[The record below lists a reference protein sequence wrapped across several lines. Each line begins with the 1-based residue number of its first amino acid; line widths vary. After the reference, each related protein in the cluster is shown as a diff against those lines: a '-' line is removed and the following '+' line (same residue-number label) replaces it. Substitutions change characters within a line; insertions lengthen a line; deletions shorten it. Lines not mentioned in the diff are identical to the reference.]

1 MLRRAILLALLSAGM
16 WSFST
21 TTASA
26 DPVPLNENFKN
37 PIGLGFSP
45 TGGTLLLCDAEVAAF
60 GGFLPGVVLDPTKTG
75 KPGVWA
81 CGEIIN
87 QTTGKFKQVEPS
99 DSIVFSSPGN
109 VGQAVFCSNVD
120 TIPFKGDMGDSPCT
134 PPLGRATVGTFA
146 ILEQGKENEFESFP
160 YKPEAGQPG
169 YGKMGT
175 AVQTYTLV
183 SDANKPP
190 QVPEPSSSLWLLGT
204 GVSALA
210 LSVLRK
216 SRGAKSRESMR
227 VGLWR
232 L

>member
-26 DPVPLNENFKN
+26 DPIPLNENFKN

-75 KPGVWA
+75 KAGVWA
-81 CGEIIN
+81 CGEIID

-99 DSIVFSSPGN
+99 DSIVFSSPAN

-120 TIPFKGDMGDSPCT
+120 MIALKGDAGDTPCT
-134 PPLGRATVGTFA
+134 PPLGSATTGTFA

-160 YKPEAGQPG
+160 YNPVAGQPG

-175 AVQTYTLV
+175 AVQTYTLI

-190 QVPEPSSSLWLLGT
+190 RVPEPSYSLLLFGT
-204 GVSALA
+204 GACALA
-210 LSVLRK
+210 LSILRK
-216 SRGAKSRESMR
+216 SRGAIRGR
-227 VGLWR
+227 Q
-232 L
+232 